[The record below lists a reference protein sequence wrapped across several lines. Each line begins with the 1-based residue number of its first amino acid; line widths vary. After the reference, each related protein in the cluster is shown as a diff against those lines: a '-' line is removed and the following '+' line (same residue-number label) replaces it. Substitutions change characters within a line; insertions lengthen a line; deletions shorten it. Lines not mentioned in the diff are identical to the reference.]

1 MNEKT
6 KYLSYP
12 FLCRLCSAF
21 WHLDRHQNADDFLL
35 CYLDRHP
42 SPDDSSLW
50 PRRKNNCRGEWTIC
64 CCCCWVI
71 KLCLTLWALKMI
83 SGWNWQLKGRP
94 NRHPDE
100 GTAAAVHV
108 GTCGNQLG
116 KLWPQRDGWYLL
128 EPAGLG
134 CPQRM
139 GPLFSGTISRG
150 QSALSALGGTIF
162 SSTPPLYVCLWNRE
176 QYSGPVS
183 WNAGFSPLPW
193 DTACL
198 GNSCCLPETED
209 SRILLQMHFASWAK
223 ALSFTQWETYYLIC
237 QR

>member
-1 MNEKT
+1 MNEKI

-12 FLCRLCSAF
+12 FLCRLCLAF

-35 CYLDRHP
+35 CYLDWHP

-50 PRRKNNCRGEWTIC
+50 PRRKNNCRGEWKIC

-94 NRHPDE
+94 SRHPDE
-100 GTAAAVHV
+100 GTAVAIHM

-139 GPLFSGTISRG
+139 GPSVLGDNQPCRLWEEWFSHRLLLCASVSETESNTVG
-150 QSALSALGGTIF
+150 Q
-162 SSTPPLYVCLWNRE
+162 
-176 QYSGPVS
+176 
-183 WNAGFSPLPW
+183 
-193 DTACL
+193 CL
-198 GNSCCLPETED
+198 GMLVFPLCLET
-209 SRILLQMHFASWAK
+209 QPV
-223 ALSFTQWETYYLIC
+223 
-237 QR
+237 